1 LSAALAVMAE
11 RGYRGMSIPA
21 VAEAA
26 GVSKPTIYLRFPSKF
41 DLALAAL
48 ASLPL
53 GDHAPD
59 TGSTRGD
66 LVALLR
72 EMQEVI
78 ERMGLGILGTVLAE
92 EVEHPELLER
102 LRNQLVRPRA
112 RSYGIIIERGIER
125 GEVRA
130 DADIEVTVNLLNGA
144 YITQHLAGGPI
155 LEDWAE
161 RLVDLVQGALE
172 PGRQVGQDERST
184 MSHVA
189 PPRTYKRIDG
199 PRRRR

>member
-1 LSAALAVMAE
+1 MAE

-26 GVSKPTIYLRFPSKF
+26 GVSKPTIYLRFASKF

-48 ASLPL
+48 ASLPMV
-53 GDHAPD
+53 DHPPE

-92 EVEHPELLER
+92 EVEHPELIER
-102 LRNQLVRPRA
+102 LQSQLVRPRA
-112 RSYGIIIERGIER
+112 DSFGIVIQRGIER
-125 GEVRA
+125 GEIRA
-130 DADIEVTVNLLNGA
+130 DADVEIAVNLLNGA
-144 YITQHLAGGPI
+144 YISQHLAGGPI
-155 LEDWAE
+155 VEDWAE
-161 RLVDLVQGALE
+161 RLVDLVQIALAPRGQGATT
-172 PGRQVGQDERST
+172 R
-184 MSHVA
+184 A
-189 PPRTYKRIDG
+189 
-199 PRRRR
+199 RR

>member
-1 LSAALAVMAE
+1 MAE

-48 ASLPL
+48 ASLPMV
-53 GDHAPD
+53 DHPPD

-66 LVALLR
+66 LVALLG

-92 EVEHPELLER
+92 EIEHPELIER
-102 LRNQLVRPRA
+102 LQSQLVRPRA
-112 RSYGIIIERGIER
+112 NSFGTVIQRGIARDEI
-125 GEVRA
+125 RA
-130 DADIEVTVNLLNGA
+130 DADVEIAVNLLNGA
-144 YITQHLAGGPI
+144 YISQHLAGGQI

-161 RLVDLVQGALE
+161 RLVDLVLCSLE
-172 PGRQVGQDERST
+172 PRGQGTTTR
-184 MSHVA
+184 A
-189 PPRTYKRIDG
+189 
-199 PRRRR
+199 RR